1 MNGLFS
7 YYEGDS
13 FLHRR
18 NPSLKL
24 LSLMV
29 LMLAVAMAFDPWTPT
44 IFFLAGL
51 AVQRFLGRVPLRN
64 LARPLLL
71 FFALGALGFVGS
83 NAFFYAP
90 PPGIS
95 LRSSVTILWQRGA
108 LRVTAE
114 GLRMGVS
121 LTIRMMAIL
130 TFSMLFV
137 TTTDPTDL
145 VLSLIQHARF
155 PFRLGYG
162 ILVAYRF
169 LPLWRTELAIIQAAH
184 RVRGV
189 GERATLKGR
198 WEQLRRYAVPLLA
211 GAIRKSER
219 VAIAMDS
226 KAFGALP
233 RRSYYRQVRVTWLD
247 WAMLAGTISAT
258 VVILLVL
265 GRAGL
270 LIGYGVVPED

>member
-7 YYEGDS
+7 YYMGDS

-29 LMLAVAMAFDPWTPT
+29 MVLAVTLAFDPWTPT
-44 IFFLAGL
+44 VFFLL
-51 AVQRFLGRVPLRN
+51 ALVILPLLGHVSLRT
-64 LARPLLL
+64 LRMPLL
-71 FFALGALGFVGS
+71 FFFILGALGFVGS
-83 NAFFYAP
+83 NALFYAP
-90 PPGIS
+90 TVGKP
-95 LRSSVTILWQRGA
+95 LTILWQGGTF
-108 LRVTAE
+108 RVSIE
-114 GLRMGVS
+114 GIQVGIS
-121 LTIRMMAIL
+121 LAMRMMAIVF
-130 TFSMLFV
+130 FSMIFV

-145 VLSLIQHARF
+145 VLSLIQNVRF

-169 LPLWRTELAIIQAAH
+169 LPLWRTELEVIRAAH
-184 RVRGV
+184 RIRGV
-189 GERATLKGR
+189 GERTTLSGR

-211 GAIRKSER
+211 NAIRKAER

-233 RRSYYRQVRVTWLD
+233 RRTYYRKLEVTRAD
-247 WAMLAGTISAT
+247 WAMFVGTLAITGL
-258 VVILLVL
+258 ILCILA
-265 GRAGL
+265 RAGL
-270 LIGYGVVPED
+270 LMGYGVVPPE